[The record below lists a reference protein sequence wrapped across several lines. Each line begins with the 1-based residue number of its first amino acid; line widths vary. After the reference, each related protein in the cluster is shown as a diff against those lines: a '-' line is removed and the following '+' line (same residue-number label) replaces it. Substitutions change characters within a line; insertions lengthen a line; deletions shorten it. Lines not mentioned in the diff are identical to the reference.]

1 MRPPVVCTA
10 AIALLAFAG
19 GCSKRPT
26 APPIAAASR
35 FLVFSSDRGRIAGS
49 FRNFV
54 ATLDGSTEQENPR
67 GGLARVV
74 DRHPSLTAD
83 ARLLAFTSRDSA
95 TADWNVFL
103 YDRSANSVTNDANV
117 NSALDEVDP
126 CISLDGTHL
135 AFVRDS
141 AGTQHIRLY
150 DLTTHTFV
158 PLPGLEAAGFSDWEP
173 SLDQAGHRIA
183 FTTNRNGSTDVMVYQ
198 VATHSLITSALL
210 ADPAAGDQQ
219 PGISGDGRFVAFS
232 SNRAGSVGGFDL
244 YVFDLNNLFLVPL
257 PGNANSVEDDSD
269 PSMSVDGSNLVFV
282 SNRAGGSGGWDLW
295 NLDRVGA
302 VLKQVNGLSSSA
314 DDLEPA
320 LVWP

>member
-1 MRPPVVCTA
+1 MRSSVVCA
-10 AIALLAFAG
+10 AALGLLAIC

-26 APPIAAASR
+26 APPISAPTR
-35 FLVFSSDRGRIAGS
+35 FLVFSSDRGRVAGS

-54 ATLDGSTEQENPR
+54 GTLEGSTEQENPR
-67 GGLARVV
+67 GGLARVI

-83 ARLLAFTSRDSA
+83 ARLLAFTSQDSA
-95 TADWNVFL
+95 TGNWNVFL
-103 YDRSANSVTNDANV
+103 YDRSGNTVINDPNV

-126 CISLDGTHL
+126 CITLDGSHL

-141 AGTQHIRLY
+141 AGTRHIRFY
-150 DLTTHTFV
+150 DLATHTFV
-158 PLPGLEAAGFSDWEP
+158 PLPGLEAPGFSDWEP

-183 FTTNRNGSTDVMVYQ
+183 FTTNRDGSTDVMVYQ
-198 VATHSLITSALL
+198 LATHSLITSPLL

-244 YVFDLNNLFLVPL
+244 YVFDLNNSLLVPL
-257 PGNANSVEDDSD
+257 PGNTNSGADDTD
-269 PSMSVDGSNLVFV
+269 PSMSVDGSNLIFV
-282 SNRAGGSGGWDLW
+282 SNRLDGSGGWDLW